1 MPTKRLTK
9 RSVEALETKDSD
21 YFVWD
26 TELRG
31 FGVKITPAGKR
42 TYVVQYR
49 LGGRRGRTRRIS
61 VGAHGN
67 ITTEQARIDAKRRL
81 GMVFSG
87 DDPSRERDLAR
98 SAPTFGEVLE
108 QFLVE
113 HVATKL
119 KPRTAEEYRRL
130 ARLHIDQTLRGKLFH
145 EVNRKDVSELHF
157 RMHQSPQAGNRV
169 LAFISKLCN
178 WGEGRGLRDENSN
191 PCRHVEKYPENKRER
206 FLSPE
211 EMSRLEAAL
220 TRAETDNLA
229 TPHAIAA
236 LRLLLLTGARLSEI
250 LTLKWQYIDLQ
261 NGQIRLPE
269 SKTGK
274 KSIYLSPPAIELI
287 MSIERQ
293 EGNPYVICGL
303 RGGQHIVNLQKPWR
317 RIRKLAELDEVRI
330 HDLRHSFASLAVAN
344 GVSLPIVGA
353 LLGHTQPSTTQR
365 YAHLAAEPLKEAN
378 ERIGGLVSA
387 AMKPL

>member
-9 RSVEALETKDSD
+9 RSVEALKPGEGD

-31 FGVKITPAGKR
+31 FGVKITPTGKR
-42 TYVVQYR
+42 SYVIQYR
-49 LGGRRGRTRRIS
+49 LGGRRGRTRR
-61 VGAHGN
+61 VTLGAHGN
-67 ITTEQARIDAKRRL
+67 ITTEQARIDAKRQL
-81 GMVFSG
+81 GMVFTG
-87 DDPSRERDLAR
+87 EDPSKDKDLAR
-98 SAPTFGEVLE
+98 TAPTFGKVLE

-113 HVATKL
+113 HVDTKL

-130 ARLHIDQTLRGKLFH
+130 ARLHLNQNLRSKLFH

-157 RMHQSPQAGNRV
+157 RMHQSPQAANRA
-169 LAFISKLCN
+169 LALISKLCN
-178 WGEGRGLRDENSN
+178 WGEGRGLRNENSN

-206 FLSPE
+206 FLTTD

-220 TRAETDNLA
+220 LNAEAENLA
-229 TPHAIAA
+229 TPYAIAA
-236 LRLLLLTGARLSEI
+236 IRLLLLTGARLNEI
-250 LTLKWQYIDLQ
+250 LTTKWQYVDFE

-269 SKTGK
+269 SKTGF
-274 KSIYLSPPAIELI
+274 KSIYLSPPAVKLLR
-287 MSIERQ
+287 SIERQ

-303 RGGQHIVNLQKPWR
+303 RQGQHIVNLQKPWR
-317 RIRKLAELDEVRI
+317 RIRKLAELDDVRI

-365 YAHLAAEPLKEAN
+365 YAHLAAKPLQEAN
-378 ERIGGLVSA
+378 EQIGGLVTK
-387 AMKPL
+387 AMNT